1 MLLGIIG
8 VGMEKLGGALEETAA
23 ILSSER
29 SEEAAR
35 VPAKSNGIA
44 NRLDVKDKPFH
55 DWYRFVLSYPPHL
68 VRDYFTKFQLQKGQ
82 RVLDP
87 FCGTGTTV
95 VEAKLRGY
103 EGIGIE
109 ANPMAW
115 LAGHVKSTWNIDPT
129 AFRLDIERCA
139 DEARRKIIRAR
150 KLRTLP
156 DEQFALLLTDSI
168 CPVPLHKSLILR
180 EAIEEFVRP
189 EFQNHARLA
198 LAKTLVFSA
207 SNLHFGPEVGVRG
220 RKEDADVVG
229 SWLDNVQII
238 ASDLEGKAGKR
249 SPMSQVHLADSR
261 DVGTLLKPRSIDAVF
276 TSPPYPNE
284 KDYTRTTRLESVIL
298 DLVQDKSSLRDLK
311 KGLLRSNTRGV
322 YKADTDDSWVANN
335 ANVQAIAE
343 QIERRRI
350 ELNKDSGFERLYAR
364 VTKLYFG
371 GMARHFA
378 ELRPFLKPGAMLG
391 YVVGDQASYLQVMIR
406 TGTLLGEIADGLGYE
421 FVGLDLFRTRLA
433 TATKA
438 QMREEILLLRWK
450 GF

>member
-1 MLLGIIG
+1 